1 MQYNYDVNIIG
12 IEFDFGLLSMFGSGV
27 HCSTVLKYSALFHDS
42 VLCKRYLFFQAS
54 GILKISLVEIHK
66 RVGKSVIAVCG
77 KT

>member
-42 VLCKRYLFFQAS
+42 VLWKRYLFFRLQ
-54 GILKISLVEIHK
+54 VY
-66 RVGKSVIAVCG
+66 
-77 KT
+77 